1 MIRRTRDILPR
12 LELKK
17 QDRRAGS
24 YPNVAR
30 NGSADS
36 GRAPITYV
44 DRPVIFNDGVQVSMP
59 TTLQSGTIH
68 LPDDLASDIFVSSRV
83 DKNAIENFVTQT
95 SHQGEYLPYKEVA
108 IHEDQILDSDFSLGS
123 KRIPGFSEKLRD
135 KSVYRFELP
144 ISSSTVI
151 PGNSGSALYYNFTD
165 KKFDVKSTHDQT
177 IDNGPIL
184 AGFGQFRAWVS
195 TTFAG
200 DRFTAFDPMGH
211 LNIPVKSTRLLGPE
225 NLMHDGMGGE
235 TFEEYTGVPAGY
247 REYSRFLAEQQT
259 QLRYRNPI
267 KGEYARLAGASP
279 AGDYLTKLGYDSV
292 AAFQVRRDADTY
304 PVRRA
309 VGAVDFSGSFVKT
322 SGAPT
327 AHQQLAAKSFLGLDQ
342 FLIEKII
349 VEFPIEAGPSWNN
362 DRFSVTSSCISN
374 PADYP
379 NLDYQLIPAGNVVAM
394 GGPAVTFAVLMDVP
408 GFGREIIGSASFAP
422 LAEKTKNLKYMPH
435 FYYGHT
441 LPPSTT
447 ISFPLPIQANADILF
462 EEGLSDPTRTSG
474 DVVNFSFYPTPN
486 ESGFFSGTVRLE
498 IEPGILRG
506 HTSIH
511 THLTAST
518 VSGYPV
524 DFDRRVNGDHII
536 GFFDAGR
543 TTYNSNS
550 PHDLIG
556 SIPGLPVSDSYK
568 SDLALCTGTIGGL
581 MSLQVQRNF
590 DPVPYILDIANN
602 LTFAI
607 FKNAPC
613 PDDVLSEYNTILGT
627 TTFKALVSDAKS
639 HDIKI
644 AKGAMRISI
653 YGSDVSGGRERHN
666 SLNQSLTSN
675 EIHEVIGGETIIDRF
690 ETSYPYQLKDGYTSR
705 HVTGAFEVQPF
716 TVGPDNIRR
725 RQEYTTNVFFEDA
738 GQYFD
743 KTYTDQDV
751 VGRPELGNYRWS
763 ESGYSTSTGM
773 AANVD
778 DRRGVGKY
786 VSDFLPQ
793 DKVYWDSLRPNL
805 GEQSEY
811 YKSGMIGLY
820 YPIHMNLHS
829 ATIRR
834 FPFENDA
841 SDNRTYDNSYV
852 YGGTTIVNIDKD
864 GISGSFTRTLTD
876 DGWLLDPYRSS
887 YDTEGNPL
895 AYERSFVD
903 AIYKHGDAFNPRT
916 ATTSNLSPSDSV
928 KLLWGFGDAVLIDKD
943 NVSNPNFPAPKIYY
957 KSTGI
962 GPRSPGVGYGVAVR
976 GWKYGLYSGFPT
988 SGKTVLSSR
997 HHGFIRDVFEQPYET
1012 KWYDKTTGQPLESAI
1027 QCRFYDQLGNLTS
1040 AEKTWSSNLSY
1051 ECTCSVPYD
1060 DGKVRNREE
1069 NIDITQLNI
1078 FSILV

>member
-12 LELKK
+12 LELRK

-44 DRPVIFNDGVQVSMP
+44 DQPVIFNDGVQVSMP

-68 LPDDLASDIFVSSRV
+68 LPDDLATDIFVSSHV
-83 DKNAIENFVTQT
+83 DKNAIENFVAQV
-95 SHQGEYLPYKEVA
+95 SHHSEYLPYKEVA

-165 KKFDVKSTHDQT
+165 KKFDVKSTYDQT
-177 IDNGPIL
+177 VDSGAAVADLSFFGPW
-184 AGFGQFRAWVS
+184 AS
-195 TTFAG
+195 TTYAG
-200 DRFTAFDPMGH
+200 DRFLAFDPMG
-211 LNIPVKSTRLLGPE
+211 LPNIPGKSSYLLGLE
-225 NLMHDGMGGE
+225 DKLTDGSGDSV
-235 TFEEYTGVPAGY
+235 FEEYTGVPAGFGEY
-247 REYSRFLAEQQT
+247 RRFNAESIYG
-259 QLRYRNPI
+259 QLYRNPI
-267 KGEYARLAGASP
+267 KGEYQRLSLAQP
-279 AGDYLTKLGYDSV
+279 NGDFLAKLGYT
-292 AAFQVRRDADTY
+292 DTY
-304 PVRRA
+304 QIRRA
-309 VGAVDFSGSFVKT
+309 VGTVDFSGSFVKT

-362 DRFSVTSSCISN
+362 DRFSVTASCLSDASAYPPSSYSN
-374 PADYP
+374 
-379 NLDYQLIPAGNVVAM
+379 QLIPAGNVVAM

-422 LAEKTKNLKYMPH
+422 LAEKTKSLKYMPH
-435 FYYGHT
+435 FYYGAAVD
-441 LPPSTT
+441 LGVPPAPLT
-447 ISFPLPIQANADILF
+447 FPLPVQANADILF

-524 DFDRRVNGDHII
+524 DFDRRINGDHII

-556 SIPGLPVSDSYK
+556 STPGLPVSDSYK

-613 PDDVLSEYNTILGT
+613 PDDVLSEYNTMLGT

-705 HVTGAFEVQPF
+705 HVTGVFEVQPF

-738 GQYFD
+738 GQCFD

-751 VGRPELGNYRWS
+751 EGHPELGNYRWS
-763 ESGYSTSTGM
+763 ESGYSLSTGM

-811 YKSGMIGLY
+811 YKAGMIGLY

-852 YGGTTIVNIDKD
+852 YGGTTLGGRIVNIDKD

-903 AIYKHGDAFNPRT
+903 AIYKHGDAFNPKT

-1012 KWYDKTTGQPLESAI
+1012 KWYDKTTGRPLEAAI